1 MLFKAPLT
9 LFTSKDKSGKRFL
22 KKCLHRERA
31 AVDISFLLA
40 TLNSRRWVVLPH
52 VTEISGTLFALV
64 DQKLIEISPVSIEI

>member
-9 LFTSKDKSGKRFL
+9 LFTSKDKKKRFL

-52 VTEISGTLFALV
+52 VTEISGTLFAFV